1 MSSQDHQDRTPET
14 ADSPTPQMLQAKL
27 SRRSML
33 RRGAFVG
40 AAGLAVAAGGGGL
53 AKVLSST
60 STSDAG
66 VQTAADDTSSGPIFI
81 YIADPRSG
89 EMDIFRGTG
98 KTTHRNQAMASMVT
112 SMAPR

>member
-1 MSSQDHQDRTPET
+1 MSSQDHPDRTPET
-14 ADSPTPQMLQAKL
+14 ADSPAEHMLQAKL

-53 AKVLSST
+53 AKVLSSA
-60 STSDAG
+60 SSDAG
-66 VQTAADDTSSGPIFI
+66 VQTDADDTGSGPIFI

>member
-1 MSSQDHQDRTPET
+1 MPGQDYPDHTPEA
-14 ADSPTPQMLQAKL
+14 ADSPVTALP
-27 SRRSML
+27 SRRSVL

-53 AKVLSST
+53 AKALSAQSG
-60 STSDAG
+60 SSSA
-66 VQTAADDTSSGPIFI
+66 QTAADAASSGPIVI
-81 YIADPRSG
+81 YMADPASG

-98 KTTHRNQAMASMVT
+98 KTTHRNQAMASLVA